1 MQNYRKSCIFI
12 KLLPQKTK
20 IVVPLLWQ
28 KKRDMA
34 KKEFV
39 NRMFDNIAPTYDRL
53 NHLLSLDIDKS
64 WRRKAVAEIM
74 TDNPQTVID
83 LACGTGDFAIALAK
97 AGVPHVKGFDI
108 SEGMLKIGKEK
119 VAKTPLNNQTLTL
132 ELGDSEELPLADGSA
147 DAVSVAFGIRNF
159 EHKEKGLAEM
169 YRILR
174 SGGKLCVLELS
185 IPGNPVIRSLYKIY
199 FLHILPFFGGLISG
213 NGEAYR
219 YLPTS
224 VMNFPKPP
232 IFLQMMRNTGF
243 TSTKSLSFT
252 FGLCRLYLGKKP

>member
-1 MQNYRKSCIFI
+1 
-12 KLLPQKTK
+12 
-20 IVVPLLWQ
+20 
-28 KKRDMA
+28 MA

-39 NRMFDNIAPTYDRL
+39 NRMFDSIAPTYDIL

-74 TDNPQTVID
+74 TDSPQMVID

-97 AGVPHVKGFDI
+97 SGVPHVKGFDI
-108 SEGMLKIGKEK
+108 SEEMLKIGREK
-119 VAKTPLNNQTLTL
+119 VAKIPLYDQTLTL
-132 ELGDSEELPLADGSA
+132 ELGDSEDLPLADNSA

-159 EHKEKGLAEM
+159 EHKEKGLEEM

-185 IPGNPVIRSLYKIY
+185 IPDNNIIRSLYKIY

-213 NGEAYR
+213 NREAYR
-219 YLPTS
+219 YLPIS
-224 VMNFPKPP
+224 VINFPKPP
-232 IFLQMMRNTGF
+232 IFLQMMKNAGF
-243 TSTKSLSFT
+243 TNTKSLSFT
-252 FGLCRLYLGKKP
+252 FGLCQLYIGRKP

>member
-1 MQNYRKSCIFI
+1 
-12 KLLPQKTK
+12 
-20 IVVPLLWQ
+20 
-28 KKRDMA
+28 MA

-39 NRMFDNIAPTYDRL
+39 NRMFDSIAPTYDIL

-74 TDNPQTVID
+74 TDSPQMVID

-97 AGVPHVKGFDI
+97 SGVPHVKGFDI
-108 SEGMLKIGKEK
+108 SEEMLKIGRAK
-119 VAKTPLNNQTLTL
+119 VAKTPLYDHTLTL
-132 ELGDSEELPLADGSA
+132 ELGDSEDLPLADNSA

-159 EHKEKGLAEM
+159 EHKEKGLEEM

-185 IPGNPVIRSLYKIY
+185 IPSNLIIRSLYKIY

-213 NGEAYR
+213 NREAYR
-219 YLPTS
+219 YLPIS
-224 VMNFPKPP
+224 VINFPKPP
-232 IFLQMMRNTGF
+232 IFLQMMKNAGF
-243 TSTKSLSFT
+243 TNTKSLSFT
-252 FGLCRLYLGKKP
+252 FGLCQLYIGRKP

>member
-1 MQNYRKSCIFI
+1 
-12 KLLPQKTK
+12 
-20 IVVPLLWQ
+20 
-28 KKRDMA
+28 MA

-39 NRMFDNIAPTYDRL
+39 NRMFDSIAPTYDIL

-74 TDNPQTVID
+74 TDSPQMVID

-97 AGVPHVKGFDI
+97 SGVPHVKGFDI
-108 SEGMLKIGKEK
+108 SEEMLKIGRAK
-119 VAKTPLNNQTLTL
+119 VAKTPLYDHTLTL
-132 ELGDSEELPLADGSA
+132 ELGDSEDLPLADNSA

-159 EHKEKGLAEM
+159 EHKEKGLEEM

-185 IPGNPVIRSLYKIY
+185 IPSNPIIRSLYKIY

-213 NGEAYR
+213 NREAYR
-219 YLPTS
+219 YLPIS
-224 VMNFPKPP
+224 VINFPKPP
-232 IFLQMMRNTGF
+232 IFLQMMKNAGF
-243 TSTKSLSFT
+243 TNTKSLSFT
-252 FGLCRLYLGKKP
+252 FGLCQLYIGRKP